1 MKSTSWFLLALLTI
15 VAVQRFKGGGGGP
28 ALNREAPPISAP
40 LASGERF
47 ELSEHQGQVVLLDFW
62 ATWCPP
68 CRASLPAL
76 SAVRA
81 HYQGQ
86 KDVWIGTVNK
96 ERLPAKRLTA
106 FLTQLNAELPIVR
119 DTRGFINAH
128 YQVSALPTMV
138 LIGRDGRV
146 KRTQVGLP
154 YSDPQA
160 LKRHLIKM
168 IDQERE

>member
-1 MKSTSWFLLALLTI
+1 MSNANTRILAI
-15 VAVQRFKGGGGGP
+15 ANQKGGVGKTTTSINLGT
-28 ALNREAPPISAP
+28 ALAAVGRK
-40 LASGERF
+40 
-47 ELSEHQGQVVLLDFW
+47 VLVIDFW

-86 KDVWIGTVNK
+86 SDVWIGTVNK
-96 ERLPAKRLTA
+96 ERLPAARLTA
-106 FLTQLNAELPIVR
+106 FLAQLNAELPIVR

-128 YQVSALPTMV
+128 YKVSALPTMV

-160 LKRHLIKM
+160 LKRHLIKL